1 MGPNAQNEK
10 ARILAA
16 YDAVEKKNQLL
27 EAIQN
32 NRDNPTAINNLIKD
46 RSYYQV
52 SDQELQNARKAAPR
66 TTTSAADLSSATAFA
81 TAMRFQPG
89 DKYPNPHAM
98 MVYADRGDNSYEGA
112 AADWGSLSGKTGTCS
127 LIGAQKEC

>member
-1 MGPNAQNEK
+1 
-10 ARILAA
+10 
-16 YDAVEKKNQLL
+16 
-27 EAIQN
+27 
-32 NRDNPTAINNLIKD
+32 
-46 RSYYQV
+46 V
-52 SDQELQNARKAAPR
+52 SDQELQNARKAAPPK
-66 TTTSAADLSSATAFA
+66 TASAADLSSANAY
-81 TAMRFQPG
+81 AMRFQPG